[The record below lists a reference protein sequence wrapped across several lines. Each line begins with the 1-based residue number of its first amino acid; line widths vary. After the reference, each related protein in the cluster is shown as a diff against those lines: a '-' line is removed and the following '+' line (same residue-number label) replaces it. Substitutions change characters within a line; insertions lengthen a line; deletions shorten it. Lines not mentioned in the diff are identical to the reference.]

1 MRYFRIEYRQ
11 GKRRDAIV
19 LESESKID
27 AIRRFQRMTLG
38 VMLSVREVSKPFSL
52 TLRKKIEELRSPLRN
67 KRVAQEPYIASL
79 RQIHVMLDAGM
90 PINQCIEEA
99 INSTDDEMLKAILG
113 SILKDVE
120 SGVSLSDAVRP
131 FATQLGNL
139 SVSMFHLGEQT
150 GTLSDSIAKLADIL
164 EQILENRRQLVKA
177 TRYPLFT
184 IIAMMIAFIVVI
196 VMVVPQFQEVFA
208 DTGAELPYPTQ
219 LLLWIEHAVTRYGPY
234 MLGGAVGLVTLFS
247 WLYRKYPEVRLWA
260 DRWLLK
266 VYIVGKVTHYA
277 MIGRFVYIFN
287 VLMHAGIPITDALD
301 AAIGVVDN
309 AWMKERLATIRRA
322 IEEGRPLHSGFEESG
337 MFANMINQMVKAGE
351 QGGALTTMLQKVT
364 RYYQD
369 RYQYIVDN
377 VAAMIEPILI
387 SAIAGFVLLLALGI
401 FLPMWSM
408 AEAMGM

>member
-1 MRYFRIEYRQ
+1 MRYFRIEYRRSRQ
-11 GKRRDAIV
+11 KEAIV

-27 AIRRFQRMTLG
+27 AIRRFQQMTLG
-38 VMLSVREVSKPFSL
+38 VMLSVREVSKPLSL
-52 TLRKKIEELRSPLRN
+52 TIRQKIDELRSPLRN
-67 KRVAQEPYIASL
+67 KRVVQEPYIASL

-99 INSTDDEMLKAILG
+99 VRSTDNEMLRAILT
-113 SILKDVE
+113 SMLRDIE
-120 SGVSLSDAVRP
+120 SGVSLSDAVKP
-131 FATQLGNL
+131 FKRQLGNL
-139 SVSMFHLGEQT
+139 SLSMFHLGEQT
-150 GTLSDSIAKLADIL
+150 GTLSESIAKLADIL
-164 EQILENRRQLVKA
+164 ERILQNRRQLVKA

-184 IIAMMIAFIVVI
+184 ITAMMIAFVVVI
-196 VMVVPQFQEVFA
+196 VMVVPQFQEVFS
-208 DTGAELPYPTQ
+208 DSGAELPYPTQ

-234 MLGGAVGLVTLFS
+234 ILGGAVLLVMLFS
-247 WLYRKYPEVRLWA
+247 HMYRKYPAVRLEA

-277 MIGRFVYIFN
+277 MIGRFIYIFN

-309 AWMKERLATIRRA
+309 AYMRQRLASIRRA
-322 IEEGRPLHSGFEESG
+322 IEEGRPLFSGFEESG

-351 QGGALTTMLQKVT
+351 QGGALTTMLEKVT
-364 RYYQD
+364 KYYQEK
-369 RYQYIVDN
+369 YQYLVDN
-377 VAAMIEPILI
+377 VASMIEPILI

>member
-11 GKRRDAIV
+11 GKRRDSIV

-27 AIRRFQRMTLG
+27 AIRQFQRMTLG
-38 VMLSVREVSKPFSL
+38 VMLSIKEVSKPFSL
-52 TLRKKIEELRSPLRN
+52 IVRKKIESIRSPLRN
-67 KRVAQEPYIASL
+67 KRVDQESYIASL

-99 INSTDDEMLKAILG
+99 IHSTDNEMLKVILT
-113 SILKDVE
+113 SILADIE
-120 SGVSLSDAVRP
+120 SGVSLSEAVKP
-131 FATQLGNL
+131 FKRQLGNL
-139 SVSMFHLGEQT
+139 SLSMFQLGEQT
-150 GTLSDSIAKLADIL
+150 GTLSESIEKLADIL
-164 EQILENRRQLVKA
+164 EQIQENRRQLIKA

-184 IIAMMIAFIVVI
+184 MSAMIIAFVVVI

-208 DTGAELPYPTQ
+208 ESGAHLPYPT
-219 LLLWIEHAVTRYGPY
+219 LFLIWIEDAMTRYGLY
-234 MLGGAVGLVTLFS
+234 ILAGAAVLFAIFS
-247 WLYRKYPEVRLWA
+247 WAYRKYPHIRLRV
-260 DRWLLK
+260 DRWMMK
-266 VYIVGKVTHYA
+266 IYIVGKVTHYA

-309 AWMKERLATIRRA
+309 AYMRERLTTIRRA
-322 IEEGRPLHSGFEESG
+322 IEEGRPLFSGFEESG

-351 QGGALTTMLQKVT
+351 QGGALTTMLQRVT
-364 RYYQD
+364 KYYQD

-377 VAAMIEPILI
+377 VASMIEPILI

>member
-1 MRYFRIEYRQ
+1 MRYFRIEYRR
-11 GKRRDAIV
+11 GKERNAIV
-19 LESESKID
+19 LESDSKID
-27 AIRRFQRMTLG
+27 AIRKFQQMTLG
-38 VMLSVREVSKPFSL
+38 VMLSVKEVSKPLSV
-52 TLRKKIEELRSPLRN
+52 TLQKKMEALRSPIRD

-99 INSTDDEMLKAILG
+99 IRSTDNEMLKAILS
-113 SILKDVE
+113 SILADIE
-120 SGVSLSDAVRP
+120 SGISLSEAVKP
-131 FATQLGNL
+131 FSRQLGNL

-150 GTLSDSIAKLADIL
+150 GTLSESIAKLADIL

-184 IIAMMIAFIVVI
+184 ITAMMIAFVVVI

-208 DTGAELPYPTQ
+208 ESGAELPYPTQ
-219 LLLWIEHAVTRYGPY
+219 LLIWLENAVTRYGPY
-234 MLGGAVGLVTLFS
+234 ILAGAVFLFV
-247 WLYRKYPEVRLWA
+247 LYSYLYGKYPQVRLKSDA
-260 DRWLLK
+260 LLLK
-266 VYIVGKVTHYA
+266 IYIVGKVTHYA
-277 MIGRFVYIFN
+277 MVGRFIYIFN

-301 AAIGVVDN
+301 AAIGVVEN
-309 AWMKERLATIRRA
+309 SYMRERLSVIRRA
-322 IEEGRPLHSGFEESG
+322 IEEGRPLYSGFEESG

-351 QGGALTTMLQKVT
+351 QGGALTTMLEKVT
-364 RYYQD
+364 KYYQE

-377 VAAMIEPILI
+377 VASMIEPILI

>member
-1 MRYFRIEYRQ
+1 
-11 GKRRDAIV
+11 
-19 LESESKID
+19 
-27 AIRRFQRMTLG
+27 
-38 VMLSVREVSKPFSL
+38 
-52 TLRKKIEELRSPLRN
+52 
-67 KRVAQEPYIASL
+67 
-79 RQIHVMLDAGM
+79 
-90 PINQCIEEA
+90 
-99 INSTDDEMLKAILG
+99 
-113 SILKDVE
+113 
-120 SGVSLSDAVRP
+120 
-131 FATQLGNL
+131 
-139 SVSMFHLGEQT
+139 
-150 GTLSDSIAKLADIL
+150 
-164 EQILENRRQLVKA
+164 
-177 TRYPLFT
+177 
-184 IIAMMIAFIVVI
+184 MMIAFVVVI

-208 DTGAELPYPTQ
+208 DSGAELPYPTQ

-234 MLGGAVGLVTLFS
+234 ILAGAVGLFVLFS
-247 WLYRKYPEVRLWA
+247 WLYRKYPEVRLQT
-260 DRWLLK
+260 DRWMLK
-266 VYIVGKVTHYA
+266 IYIVGKVTHYA

-309 AWMKERLATIRRA
+309 AYMRQRLATIRRA

-364 RYYQD
+364 KYYQD

>member
-11 GKRRDAIV
+11 GKRRDAVV

-27 AIRRFQRMTLG
+27 AIRQFQQMTLG
-38 VMLSVREVSKPFSL
+38 VMLSVKEVSKPLSL
-52 TLRKKIEELRSPLRN
+52 TIRNKIEEIRSPMRK

-99 INSTDDEMLKAILG
+99 ISSTDDEMLKMILG

-120 SGVSLSDAVRP
+120 SGVSLSDAVKP
-131 FATQLGNL
+131 FSTQLGNL

-150 GTLSDSIAKLADIL
+150 GTLSESIAKLADIL

-184 IIAMMIAFIVVI
+184 ITAMMIAFIVVI
-196 VMVVPQFQEVFA
+196 VMVVPQFQDIFA
-208 DTGAELPYPTQ
+208 DSGAELPYPTQ

-234 MLGGAVGLVTLFS
+234 ILVGAVALFALFS
-247 WLYRKYPEVRLWA
+247 WLYGKNPEVRLKT
-260 DRWLLK
+260 DRWMLK
-266 VYIVGKVTHYA
+266 IYIVGKVTHYA

-301 AAIGVVDN
+301 AAIGVVEN
-309 AWMKERLATIRRA
+309 AWMKERLSVIRRA
-322 IEEGRPLHSGFEESG
+322 IEEGRPLYSGFEESG

-351 QGGALTTMLQKVT
+351 QGGALTTMLEKVT
-364 RYYQD
+364 KYYQE

>member
-38 VMLSVREVSKPFSL
+38 VMLSVKEVSKPFSL

-234 MLGGAVGLVTLFS
+234 MLGG
-247 WLYRKYPEVRLWA
+247 WA

-287 VLMHAGIPITDALD
+287 VLMYAGIPITDALD

-377 VAAMIEPILI
+377 VAAMIEPQDRYQYIVDNVAAMIEPILI